1 MVTCPQLAFS
11 KPLLATPH
19 NYVKLKV
26 LSPNFHNMTS
36 AKKTPTIYDVAKLSG
51 VSITT
56 ISRVLNSP
64 DKVNP
69 KTRQQVMD
77 AIDRLGFVPK
87 AEARARAM
95 RYTNRIGVIT
105 PFFTAPSFVQR
116 LRGVAATL
124 SKASYELVIYPVD
137 SAEHLQGYISS
148 IPVMR
153 NLDGLI
159 IMSLAIDEKDAQ
171 RLVDN
176 AMHTVLIEYSNSL
189 LNSIVINDAHGGRL
203 AAEHLISKGHKSLG
217 FVGDIEPPERY
228 AIHPVRSRLQGFKEA
243 LNEAGIDL
251 SKKYIKQAYYSQENS
266 REAALELL
274 NMSKRP
280 TAIFAASDIQA
291 ISIMKVARQLNLR
304 IPEDLAVIGFDD
316 IDMAE
321 YVDLTTIRQ
330 HLDDSGRLSAEM
342 VLARINDPGRI
353 LQNIHLP
360 LTLIERQ
367 TA

>member
-1 MVTCPQLAFS
+1 
-11 KPLLATPH
+11 
-19 NYVKLKV
+19 
-26 LSPNFHNMTS
+26 MTS

-56 ISRVLNSP
+56 NSRVLNSP

-77 AIDRLGFVPK
+77 AIDQLGFVPK

-159 IMSLAIDEKDAQ
+159 IMSLVIDEKDAQ

-203 AAEHLISKGHKSLG
+203 AAEHLIGKGHKSFG
-217 FVGDIEPPERY
+217 FIGDIEPPERY